1 MEGKIQLDM
10 DRQEHILQMEL
21 MDVLTEISMP
31 DNSDEEGE
39 VHVAWVRVAR
49 AVKCVELYGAASI
62 TFIYPILTSWTRTK
76 TKSFI

>member
-1 MEGKIQLDM
+1 MKNKEVKPKRCQTNNCQKKNGGKNQLDM

-39 VHVAWVRVAR
+39 VHVA
-49 AVKCVELYGAASI
+49 
-62 TFIYPILTSWTRTK
+62 
-76 TKSFI
+76 